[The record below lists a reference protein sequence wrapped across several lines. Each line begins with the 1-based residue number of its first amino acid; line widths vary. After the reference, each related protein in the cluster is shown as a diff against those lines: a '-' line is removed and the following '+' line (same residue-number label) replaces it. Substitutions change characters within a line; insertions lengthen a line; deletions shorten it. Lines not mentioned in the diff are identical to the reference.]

1 MAHAEPLTSDLGRVS
16 HSLGFRAPRSQG
28 LQVSLGHFLEL
39 GLNSTDDIQ
48 ASCGKLVCSE
58 MSQSIQFHQGQ
69 KTWYEY
75 VYQADNFHLSGLLMG
90 RVQLPGRVCHG
101 PWASLCCHLKA
112 ETENLLELLISVV
125 PWLQDIASGA
135 GHYGMGHDIF
145 LKDSFRRHAGAA
157 VRMSTP
163 YWLRLGALT
172 SLAACQ
178 PSTPTQ
184 AGLKDFFQL
193 PPPTDAGA
201 LEALECLRYFDAHT
215 MRCRMM

>member
-1 MAHAEPLTSDLGRVS
+1 MI
-16 HSLGFRAPRSQG
+16 FR
-28 LQVSLGHFLEL
+28 QVA
-39 GLNSTDDIQ
+39 
-48 ASCGKLVCSE
+48 ASWCSE

-69 KTWYEY
+69 KTWYQY

-125 PWLQDIASGA
+125 PWLQDIASSGA
-135 GHYGMGHDIF
+135 GHYGTMGHDIF

-157 VRMSTP
+157 VRMSTL

-178 PSTPTQ
+178 PSTPNQ

-193 PPPTDAGA
+193 PPPTDARA

-215 MRCRMM
+215 MRCHMM

>member
-39 GLNSTDDIQ
+39 GSIPLMIFRQ
-48 ASCGKLVCSE
+48 VAASWCSE

-69 KTWYEY
+69 KTWYQY

-112 ETENLLELLISVV
+112 ETETYWSCSFLWCPGCKILQAAELVTMALWVTTSSSR
-125 PWLQDIASGA
+125 IASGDMPVQQYVCPHCIGCA
-135 GHYGMGHDIF
+135 
-145 LKDSFRRHAGAA
+145 
-157 VRMSTP
+157 
-163 YWLRLGALT
+163 W
-172 SLAACQ
+172 
-178 PSTPTQ
+178 
-184 AGLKDFFQL
+184 GL
-193 PPPTDAGA
+193 
-201 LEALECLRYFDAHT
+201 
-215 MRCRMM
+215 